1 MYNIKNEIDDN
12 VTDIASGL
20 VTANKFVVNATLPG
34 TSAATATN
42 YGKVFIAPF
51 ICTVTSIKEVH
62 GTAGSDGSAVTLS
75 VERLQGTEAL
85 GSGDELLAA
94 TKIDLKGTADTVQ
107 TPTLTATTA
116 NLTLA
121 AGDRLGLVDTG
132 TLTAVADVAV
142 TIELTRA

>member
-1 MYNIKNEIDDN
+1 MYDIKDEIDDN
-12 VTDIASGL
+12 TTDITSGL
-20 VTANKFVVNATLPG
+20 VTAKKFVVNATLPG
-34 TSAATATN
+34 ATAGTAAN
-42 YGKVFIAPF
+42 YGKIFIAPF

-107 TPTLTATTA
+107 TKALTSTTA
-116 NLTLA
+116 HLTLA

-132 TLTAVADVAV
+132 TLTAVADMCV